1 MPPTRRAGNQTA
13 NRPPDVT
20 RGSGPVLHLD
30 LGPLDLQLLGLVA
43 HRDNVVHL
51 DTVVLN
57 QRLVRP
63 G

>member
-1 MPPTRRAGNQTA
+1 MSRAG
-13 NRPPDVT
+13 PI
-20 RGSGPVLHLD
+20 LHLD